1 MERLSGIKIDPKRVG
16 KKDKRLKCFL
26 NVNIISNTK
35 QKYTTRKSIVVYSMY
50 YRIMQRWV
58 LC

>member
-1 MERLSGIKIDPKRVG
+1 LERLSGIKIDPKRVG